1 MLQSSLSLS
10 FILLCNINI
19 VPAFFSYLN
28 SSHARISKLPIYLD
42 AQSHIA
48 DEDWKHPRTE
58 RQLSDGTMHL
68 LFSQQQHL
76 QGGIATDQLGAWD
89 RSTL

>member
-1 MLQSSLSLS
+1 MLEL
-10 FILLCNINI
+10 
-19 VPAFFSYLN
+19 AT
-28 SSHARISKLPIYLD
+28 LPIYLD

-68 LFSQQQHL
+68 PFSQQQHL
-76 QGGIATDQLGAWD
+76 QVATDQLGAWD